1 MRIDR
6 RELGAVF
13 VGGFLGTV
21 ARAEVAEALP
31 FHPGRWP
38 WATFAVNIAG
48 ALLLGWAVTRLQERL
63 PLSAYRR
70 PFLGT
75 GVCGGLTTFSAM
87 QVELVQM
94 LDGRHYGLAA
104 GYALASIAARMLAVA
119 LASNLVPPGG
129 RRTAAAP
136 GRGRIWR
143 EAGCRGWPPRP
154 RGAPWGARCDPR
166 RPQAPHLPGRA
177 RPRRR
182 RVRGRRPGRP
192 LRPPWPAH
200 LDRPARRA

>member
-48 ALLLGWAVTRLQERL
+48 ALLLGYATTRLQEQL

-75 GVCGGLTTFSAM
+75 GICGGLTTFSTM
-87 QVELVQM
+87 QLEL
-94 LDGRHYGLAA
+94 L
-104 GYALASIAARMLAVA
+104 RMLAGGCAILAGLSASVSLGGALLA
-119 LASNLVPPGG
+119 LA
-129 RRTAAAP
+129 R
-136 GRGRIWR
+136 
-143 EAGCRGWPPRP
+143 
-154 RGAPWGARCDPR
+154 
-166 RPQAPHLPGRA
+166 
-177 RPRRR
+177 
-182 RVRGRRPGRP
+182 
-192 LRPPWPAH
+192 
-200 LDRPARRA
+200 